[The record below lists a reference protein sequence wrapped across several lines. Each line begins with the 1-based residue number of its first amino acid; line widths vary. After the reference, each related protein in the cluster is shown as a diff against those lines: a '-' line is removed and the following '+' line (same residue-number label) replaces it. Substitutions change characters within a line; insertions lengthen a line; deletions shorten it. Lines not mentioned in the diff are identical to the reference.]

1 MWERVEQNYN
11 SQKLAAVSLRAPE
24 RDIDAIRN
32 KWKALKNAKKPTG
45 DPTCPADV
53 IRAKRLAKE
62 IDTSVLTFNLGQ
74 TSSSDDDSPISD
86 SNSESY
92 SVHSDVQQ
100 RAAISSHQHVI
111 VDETFDLDHA
121 YDLEAMNYS
130 EQNEPENEI
139 IPDSQPVEVVEI
151 DDAQNVDKIDDRI
164 IADSFVSADEPPGN
178 SGNLQRSLLPVYAA
192 PKPNPQKSQIEAP
205 CARLGA
211 SVSQLKGILSDLR
224 ADEHRKKKNKS
235 KHNKGIP
242 PNPTHSQKS
251 SLTQE
256 LLELDEQFNDRKR
269 MEDNVALAQLN
280 ATITAQRMQ
289 FEAQKMQHEQAMKKM
304 DQKREL
310 DERKFEAEKAAAQE
324 KAEQSA
330 RRHETM
336 MAAFLAGLTA
346 LTGNPRIASA
356 CTSANPGAAGDS

>member
-1 MWERVEQNYN
+1 MWERVVQIYN
-11 SQKLAAVSLRAPE
+11 SQKLATVSIRAPE

-45 DPTCPADV
+45 DPTCPPDV

-62 IDTSVLTFNLGQ
+62 IDSSVLTFSLGQ
-74 TSSSDDDSPISD
+74 ESSSDDDSPISD
-86 SNSESY
+86 SNSEAS
-92 SVHSDVQQ
+92 SVQSDVQQ
-100 RAAISSHQHVI
+100 RAAIYSN
-111 VDETFDLDHA
+111 VDETFDYA
-121 YDLEAMNYS
+121 YNEEAVSCS
-130 EQNEPENEI
+130 EQYGPENEDI
-139 IPDSQPVEVVEI
+139 ADSQPVEVI
-151 DDAQNVDKIDDRI
+151 DDAQNVDKNADRI
-164 IADSFVSADEPPGN
+164 IPDSFAAAGNLRGKSSDELPGN
-178 SGNLQRSLLPVYAA
+178 SGNLQRSLLPVDAA
-192 PKPNPQKSQIEAP
+192 QKPNPKRSQIEAP

-211 SVSQLKGILSDLR
+211 SVSQLKGILNDIQ
-224 ADEHRKKKNKS
+224 ADEHRKKKIKS

-251 SLTQE
+251 LLTQE
-256 LLELDEQFNDRKR
+256 LQELDEQFSDRKR

-280 ATITAQRMQ
+280 ATITAQRLQ

-336 MAAFLAGLTA
+336 MAAFLAGITA
-346 LTGNPRIASA
+346 LTGTTRIASA
-356 CTSANPGAAGDS
+356 FTSANPGAAGDS